1 MPTHAQVLEAFDAWG
16 GDTNHPMALA
26 KRLEN
31 DGFSASAVVDAINAA
46 LASGVLVQ
54 TPGENLRRA

>member
-1 MPTHAQVLEAFDAWG
+1 MPTHAQVLEAFDALG

-31 DGFSASAVVDAINAA
+31 EGFSASDVVDAINAA
-46 LASGVLVQ
+46 LASGELVQ
-54 TPGENLRRA
+54 TPLGNLQRA